1 MKARLWQVLMPVV
14 LILGGHA
21 IAADHAYTLSNGM
34 RLYVVEDHRAPVVLS
49 SLWYRAGSSDEVGG
63 KTGIAHMLE
72 HLMFRGTTKN
82 PDGSFMKKVSAAGG
96 QLNAMT
102 TKDFTMYHEY
112 VKRDQLPLVLSLEAD
127 RMTHL
132 TLSPTHFNEEKQVV
146 IEERRMR
153 VDDKPSAMAQER
165 LTALALVNNP
175 YHHPVI
181 GWPTDMQHYQLA
193 DAKAWY
199 KTWYH
204 PNNAYLV
211 IVGDVQAEKVRQL
224 VQHYF
229 GSIPKVSLPVR
240 KPRKEIE
247 PLGLKRGLVKL
258 PAKVPQVS
266 MAYFVPTL
274 TNAPHR
280 WIPYALTVLSAIM
293 SSDEA
298 SRLPRVLV
306 REKHVASG
314 VGSTYQP
321 YQRYQ
326 DLFEIHATPSV
337 GGSLSVLEQAIDE
350 EVEHLQRRDVS
361 RAELKRIKAQVIAGS
376 VYQQDSLSQR
386 AMNVGV
392 PVACGLPWQT
402 DSHWVSRIQA
412 VTAKQI
418 RWVASHYLKKDRL
431 SVIYLEPTGRHPL
444 KR

>member
-1 MKARLWQVLMPVV
+1 MKARLWLVLMPVLV
-14 LILGGHA
+14 MMGVQTAL
-21 IAADHAYTLSNGM
+21 ADHAYTLTNGM

-72 HLMFRGTTKN
+72 HLMFRGTPQN
-82 PDGSFMKKVSAAGG
+82 PDGSFMKKIAAAGG

-112 VKRDQLPLVLSLEAD
+112 LRRDQLPLALSLEAD

-132 TLSPTHFNEEKQVV
+132 ALSPKHFNEEKQVV

-153 VDDKPSAMAQER
+153 VDDTPSAMAHER
-165 LTALALVNNP
+165 LTAMALVNNP

-181 GWPTDMQHYQLA
+181 GWPTDMHHYQLA
-193 DAKAWY
+193 DAKQWY

-211 IVGDVQAEKVRQL
+211 VVGDVQPEAVHQL
-224 VQHYF
+224 VQRYF
-229 GSIPKVSLPVR
+229 GKIPKVSLPAR

-247 PLGLKRGLVKL
+247 PLGLKRALVKL

-280 WIPYALTVLSAIM
+280 WVPYALTVLSAIM
-293 SSDEA
+293 ASDEA
-298 SRLPRVLV
+298 ARLSRALV

-314 VGSTYQP
+314 VRAGYQP

-326 DLFEIHATPSV
+326 DLFEINATPSK
-337 GGSLSVLEQAIDE
+337 GGSLSVLEQAINE
-350 EVEHLQRRDVS
+350 EVEQLQRHTVS
-361 RAELKRIKAQVIAGS
+361 REELKRIKAQVIAGS

-392 PVACGLPWQT
+392 PVSCGLPWQT
-402 DSHWVSRIQA
+402 DTHWVSRIQA
-412 VTAKQI
+412 ITAKQI
-418 RWVASHYLKKDRL
+418 RWVASHYLTKDRL
-431 SVIYLEPTGRHPL
+431 SVAYLEPTGKHPI